1 MSVLLYCFCKGNSL
15 DFNQTGIAGKPVKQV
30 STTDITAVYSEHS
43 QNISIE
49 PSSSDLAQHPA
60 VLFQQVVQ
68 KVHQRYTSIPVRFPT
83 LLNSTQDL
91 TQIIEN
97 HAFELHKQLNTKGNA
112 IEYSI
117 RALIRESKGLIG
129 TSTFPKNLA
138 NSPGVNY
145 LKDREAKFKSVLQ
158 QESHAQALERDV
170 QALFRSDISDL
181 KVQVTGEIIRLH
193 LLGPKEWMPNP
204 NSIELLKAS
213 FPNFE
218 IYLSGPFP
226 PFHFVNV
233 KLSATTS

>member
-97 HAFELHKQLNTKGNA
+97 QNR
-112 IEYSI
+112 Y
-117 RALIRESKGLIG
+117 
-129 TSTFPKNLA
+129 
-138 NSPGVNY
+138 
-145 LKDREAKFKSVLQ
+145 
-158 QESHAQALERDV
+158 
-170 QALFRSDISDL
+170 
-181 KVQVTGEIIRLH
+181 
-193 LLGPKEWMPNP
+193 
-204 NSIELLKAS
+204 
-213 FPNFE
+213 
-218 IYLSGPFP
+218 
-226 PFHFVNV
+226 
-233 KLSATTS
+233 